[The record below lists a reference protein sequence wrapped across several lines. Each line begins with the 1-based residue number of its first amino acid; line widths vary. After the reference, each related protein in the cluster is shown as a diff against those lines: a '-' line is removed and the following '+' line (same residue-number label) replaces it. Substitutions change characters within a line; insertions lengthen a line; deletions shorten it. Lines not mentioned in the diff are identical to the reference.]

1 MNIAFLGS
9 NSYFSITLF
18 SLVVQQLP
26 ISKLIIPGVKA
37 PKRYATPD
45 SIAIQT
51 PFKTTLTIEQ
61 LAQQAHIAIDYQG
74 GKTSSQ
80 LADYITANNI
90 DILIV
95 ACYPYLIS
103 EVVVT
108 ASTFGAI
115 NIHTSL
121 LPKYRG
127 PTPIFWQLR
136 YNESRIGISIHR
148 INKRFD
154 AGDVLIQRLVD
165 VAASSTC
172 DDIESILALATIDML
187 LDVLMSKKTLQR
199 YITNGVLQDEK
210 LSSYF
215 TQPQSPSDF
224 CLSLDWQAAHAF
236 RFMRGTQHRKKPYP
250 ITINNENLLLNT
262 ALSFSHKPTSEII
275 RYEKNNIVTIGFKTG
290 NLRAS
295 YLPQQDA

>member
-9 NSYFSITLF
+9 NNDFSSTLF
-18 SLVVQQLP
+18 NLVVQQLP
-26 ISKLIIPGVKA
+26 IASLIMPGVKV
-37 PKRYATPD
+37 PQRRATPG
-45 SIAIQT
+45 SIEIQT
-51 PFKTTLTIEQ
+51 QIKSTLTTEQ
-61 LAQQAHIAIDYQG
+61 LAQQAHIPIDYQG
-74 GKTSSQ
+74 GKTSSR
-80 LADYITANNI
+80 LADYIAAKNI

-103 EVVVT
+103 EVVVA

-136 YNESRIGISIHR
+136 NNESRIGVSIHL

-154 AGDVLIQRLVD
+154 AGDILIQKLVN
-165 VAASSTC
+165 VPASYTC
-172 DDIESILALATIDML
+172 PEIESILALATIDML
-187 LDVLMSKKTLQR
+187 LNVLMSKKTLQR

-210 LSSYF
+210 HSSYF

-224 CLSLDWQAAHAF
+224 YLSLDWPAAHAF
-236 RFMRGTQHRKKPYP
+236 RFMRGTQHWQKPYP
-250 ITINNENLLLNT
+250 IIVNNEKTLLST
-262 ALSFSHKPTSEII
+262 ALSFSNNPAPKLI
-275 RYEKNNIVTIGFKTG
+275 RYEKMNIVNIGFKTG
-290 NLRAS
+290 NLRAT
-295 YLPQQDA
+295 YLPQ